1 MQIEMW
7 VGGVSALKTLKDH
20 TTKLYEKYGEKAFR
34 YFSKADMRVLSED

>member
-7 VGGVSALKTLKDH
+7 AGSVSALKTLKGY
-20 TTKLYEKYGEKAFR
+20 TTKLYEKCDEKAFR